1 MSMRPENIKWSNHS
15 EEVNV
20 LNKALYWK
28 TSIKHQIL
36 LVSVWPQPFA
46 INLNI
51 VVGSLAKIFFFHS
64 KWIGGVQGRL
74 SWRKCFPFCPTKTL
88 NLPNYSEERR
98 GKKKKNMKE
107 NFIPLISAIFSL
119 QTVFEYYIIEP
130 PCLMTLL
137 MHCYQVVPSVFG
149 QMCSLVCLLSINYLY
164 LKFNGSYIYLDICT

>member
-1 MSMRPENIKWSNHS
+1 MSMRPENIKWSNHT

-28 TSIKHQIL
+28 TSIQHQIL
-36 LVSVWPQPFA
+36 FVSVWPQPFA
-46 INLNI
+46 VNINI
-51 VVGSLAKIFFFHS
+51 VVDSLANFFFF
-64 KWIGGVQGRL
+64 IQNGLGVCKGVSHGESVSLFAPLRL
-74 SWRKCFPFCPTKTL
+74 WTCQTIQKT
-88 NLPNYSEERR
+88 EEE
-98 GKKKKNMKE
+98 KKKNTEE

>member
-46 INLNI
+46 IHLNI
-51 VVGSLAKIFFFHS
+51 VVDSLAKIFVF
-64 KWIGGVQGRL
+64 IQNGLGVCKGISHGESVSL
-74 SWRKCFPFCPTKTL
+74 FCSSKTL

-98 GKKKKNMKE
+98 EKKKNVAE